1 MMTGIMEFAD
11 KDLTEAIINT
21 LKDLK
26 DNMNIM
32 KKEMMEKGTRWKL

>member
-1 MMTGIMEFAD
+1 MTGIMEFAD

-32 KKEMMEKGTRWKL
+32 KKEMMKKGTRWKL